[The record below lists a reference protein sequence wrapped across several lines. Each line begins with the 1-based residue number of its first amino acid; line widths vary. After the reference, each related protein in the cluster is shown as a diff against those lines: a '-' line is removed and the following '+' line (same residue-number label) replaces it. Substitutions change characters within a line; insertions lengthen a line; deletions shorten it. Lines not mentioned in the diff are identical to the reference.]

1 MKKLIVTNKKLG
13 LITAII
19 AFIIVVIAIVNI
31 NTISKYVAG
40 ERSIYTGDGSIDGEW
55 TETGLGIVTI
65 TIYKDD
71 EEWSDSEIK
80 VGLYQ
85 NGIEKYSTTV
95 TSGITAIFETV
106 EPGTYDVYASKNS
119 NDKTIMVDTGE
130 DVTVS
135 AGQGG
140 EGDF

>member
-1 MKKLIVTNKKLG
+1 MKKIIVTNKKFG

-31 NTISKYVAG
+31 NTILKYVAG
-40 ERSIYTGDGSIDGEW
+40 ERSIYTGDEIIVGDGIES
-55 TETGLGIVTI
+55 GPGIVTI

-71 EEWSDSEIK
+71 EQWSDSGIK
-80 VGLYQ
+80 VGLYS

-95 TSGITAIFETV
+95 TSGTTAIFETV
-106 EPGTYDVYASKNS
+106 EPGTYDVYAGKNS

-135 AGQGG
+135 
-140 EGDF
+140 EWHGDGDDF

>member
-13 LITAII
+13 MITAII
-19 AFIIVVIAIVNI
+19 VFIIVVIAIVNI

-40 ERSIYTGDGSIDGEW
+40 ERSIYTGGGIGEG
-55 TETGLGIVTI
+55 ESGPEIVTI
-65 TIYKDD
+65 TISKDD
-71 EEWSDSEIK
+71 EEWSDSGIK

-95 TSGITAIFETV
+95 TSGTTAIFETV
-106 EPGTYDVYASKNS
+106 EPGTYDVYAGKNS

-135 AGQGG
+135 
-140 EGDF
+140 EWDWDF